1 MANAQGFWSYVHKD
15 DEADNGR
22 IARLARDIVAEYEL
36 ITGESIDL
44 FLDLDQLNW
53 GDNWRGKIDE
63 SLSSV
68 AFFIPVLTPRYFQS
82 AECRRELNFF
92 ARRANELGIAQLV
105 MPIMYADVPAL
116 HQEKLNDEAMA
127 LIKPFKWEVW
137 TDLRFADPTSPEYRM
152 AVGRLAKRL
161 SDANEAVAKVDVSAA
176 AAQVAEV
183 SEREELGIFDRMLL
197 AEETMPLWAETVS
210 EIGKEIEAIGSLM
223 RKGTA
228 DLGIAD
234 KRGKGFAGRL
244 AVLRQ
249 IAGELEEP
257 ANRISSFGEQ
267 FASQMNDVDQG
278 VTIMIERLP
287 AEVQEGS
294 ADATE
299 MQKFFESI
307 RVMAKASDEGL
318 GALKGMIDSIDPIQ
332 KMSRDLRP
340 PLRTLRHGLT
350 VMYEGRQVISS
361 WVSLI
366 DETEKALA
374 PAHELDR
381 LSTPESTS

>member
-1 MANAQGFWSYVHKD
+1 MANAQGFWSYVHRD
-15 DEADNGR
+15 DEADSGR

-36 ITGESIDL
+36 ITGESIEL
-44 FLDLDQLNW
+44 FLDQDQLNW
-53 GDNWRGKIDE
+53 GDDWRGKIDE

-105 MPIMYADVPAL
+105 MPILYADVPAL
-116 HQEKLNDEAMA
+116 HEEKLNDEAMA
-127 LIKPFKWEVW
+127 LVKPFQWEVW
-137 TDLRFADPTSPEYRM
+137 ANLRFADPASPEYRM

-176 AAQVAEV
+176 AAAAAALVEG
-183 SEREELGIFDRMLL
+183 SDDEELGLFDRMVL
-197 AEETMPLWAETVS
+197 AEETMPLWVETVS
-210 EIGKEIEAIGSLM
+210 EIGKQIEAIGSLM
-223 RKGTA
+223 QKGTA
-228 DLGIAD
+228 DLGISD
-234 KRGKGFAGRL
+234 QRGQGFAGRL
-244 AVLRQ
+244 SVLRK
-249 IAGELEEP
+249 IAGELEAP

-287 AEVQEGS
+287 PEVREGI
-294 ADATE
+294 TE
-299 MQKFFESI
+299 ASEMLKFFESI
-307 RVMAKASDEGL
+307 RLMAKASDEGL
-318 GALKGMIDSIDPIQ
+318 GALKGMIDSIEPIQ

-366 DETEKALA
+366 GEAEAAFA
-374 PAHELDR
+374 PSLQPADPSE
-381 LSTPESTS
+381 P